1 MKKNASIQQLSQQL
15 DELFELTDLLVRE
28 NQLLKT
34 RLSQAES
41 RAVSLEKRLA
51 AARLR
56 IETLVSRL
64 LENDGTGLSS
74 DDR

>member
-1 MKKNASIQQLSQQL
+1 MKKNASIQQLSLQL
-15 DELFELTDLLVRE
+15 NELFELTDLLLHE
-28 NQLLKT
+28 NQRLKS

-41 RAVSLEKRLA
+41 RTVSLEKRLA

-64 LENDGTGLSS
+64 PENDGTGLSP